1 MFNKI
6 IKRFSSTNNI
16 SKIIGN
22 DLKNIKSTPVISPIT
37 LSTTYKIND
46 LNSVSNMD
54 FTYSRANNPT
64 RKLLED
70 NLALLENGKYGLT
83 FSSGSSALTCLTHL
97 LEDDEEILACH
108 DLYGGSKRYFNNVL
122 KNKVNYIDFS
132 KYTLDN
138 IATMFESN
146 TLGKIKIVFIET
158 PTNPTL
164 NIIPFKRL
172 GNLCRMYNKLLVV
185 DNTFLSPI
193 FQNPLDN
200 NADIVLHSCSKY
212 LGGHSDII
220 MGCLMMNNR
229 KLYEKLKYLQNSLGV
244 IPSPF
249 DCFMLNRSIK
259 TLELRMKKHQSNAIF
274 ISKKLVEHP
283 KIFKVL
289 YSGLNKENIPCH
301 QKGYGGTLSFYI
313 KGNHYDCN
321 KFIKNLQSIP
331 LAESLGGV
339 ESLINHPKTM
349 THASLDSEELRKL
362 NITDNFFRL
371 SVGIED
377 KEYIW
382 NDLKQA
388 LDNI

>member
-1 MFNKI
+1 MFQKI
-6 IKRFSSTNNI
+6 SKRLLSTNV

-22 DLKNIKSTPVISPIT
+22 DLKKINSNPVIAPLV
-37 LSTTYKIND
+37 LSTTYKINQ
-46 LNSVSNMD
+46 LKYISNEN

-70 NLALLENGKYGLT
+70 NLAILENGNYGLA
-83 FSSGSSALTCLTHL
+83 FSSGSSALTCLSHL
-97 LEDDEEILACH
+97 LQEHEEILTCH

-122 KNKVNYIDFS
+122 KNKVNYINFNE
-132 KYTLDN
+132 YTLEN
-138 IATMFESN
+138 IQTMFESK
-146 TLGKIKIVFIET
+146 TLSNIKIVFIET
-158 PTNPTL
+158 PTNPL
-164 NIIPFKRL
+164 LDIISFQKL
-172 GNLCRMYNKLLVV
+172 GNLCKMYNKLLVV

-193 FQNPLDN
+193 FQNPLDY

-220 MGCLMMNNR
+220 MGSLIMNNK

-244 IPSPF
+244 TPSPF
-249 DCFMLNRSIK
+249 DCFLLNRSLK
-259 TLELRMKKHQSNAIF
+259 TLYIRMKKHESNAIY
-274 ISKKLVEHP
+274 ISNKLSEH
-283 KIFKVL
+283 KNIFKVL
-289 YSGLNKENIPCH
+289 YPGLIWHKLPNH
-301 QKGYGGTLSFYI
+301 MKGYGGTLSFYI
-313 KGNHYDCN
+313 NGTHSQYN
-321 KFIKNLQSIP
+321 KFIDNLQSIP